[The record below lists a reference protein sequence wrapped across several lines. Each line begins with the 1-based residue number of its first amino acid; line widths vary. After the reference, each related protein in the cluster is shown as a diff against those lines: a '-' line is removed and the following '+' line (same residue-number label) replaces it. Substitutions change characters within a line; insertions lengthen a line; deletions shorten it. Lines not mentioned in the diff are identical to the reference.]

1 MKRLVDDVDLPVW
14 EYDDFAGAAFATP
27 DPEGHP
33 HEI

>member
-1 MKRLVDDVDLPVW
+1 VDLPVW
-14 EYDDFAGAAFATP
+14 EYDDFAGTAFLTP